1 MLVQC
6 VQVIL
11 RIRLGYHACGFCRVR
26 ELARLQCVAMCCSV
40 LRCVAV
46 CWQHL
51 WVVSCERVS
60 EGVRGKAASS
70 FGGNVRGLVR
80 EFGVWRIGEE
90 IGWTVGERMGERI
103 GERVCWR
110 ESVGCSLRE

>member
-1 MLVQC
+1 MGVSSVRTRNSSHTPLVP
-6 VQVIL
+6 
-11 RIRLGYHACGFCRVR
+11 RLWVLSCKRVS
-26 ELARLQCVAMCCSV
+26 EIAMCCNVLQCVAMCCSV
-40 LRCVAV
+40 
-46 CWQHL
+46 HL